1 MKRILIT
8 SEIEQMADNFSTTLF
23 VKRNAD
29 FDMPKDNLVLL
40 ETTLRTNQTGNKYAD
55 YVHEIYDNYT
65 DILKL
70 KPNEFDNYKVN
81 HFSNLTD
88 DELIAPVPGF
98 SNINGVKTKK
108 FYKLVVDAM
117 RYDGLQQKD
126 LRPYIKKLGIRT
138 CVYCNAQY
146 AVTTSENNGQRVTY
160 QLDHFKPQ
168 SEYPFLCT
176 SFFNLQPSCG
186 HCNQSK
192 SNNLALFGL
201 YTEDR
206 NELSPFLFHV
216 DRKTIIK
223 YMLSHDCDCLN
234 IKLDVH
240 PRSVQNLG
248 LLQNHQ
254 DRFHIDQIYS
264 EFTDAAEEIIWKA
277 KIYNKTYRD
286 QLMREFKKL
295 FPNGIIDFPRFFY
308 GFYIGEEEI
317 LKRPLTKL
325 MQDFAKEM
333 GLLTDK

>member
-8 SEIEQMADNFSTTLF
+8 PEIERMALQFSTELF
-23 VKRNAD
+23 SDRNSN
-29 FDMPKDNLVLL
+29 FEMPEDNLELL
-40 ETTLRTNQTGNKYAD
+40 ETTLRTKPEGYKYAD
-55 YVHEIYDNYT
+55 YVHEIRINYT

-70 KPNEFDNYKVN
+70 KPKEFYSYKTE
-81 HFSNLTD
+81 HFSNLSKV
-88 DELIAPVPGF
+88 ELKAPVPGF
-98 SNINGVKTKK
+98 AKVAGINLTH
-108 FYKLVVDAM
+108 FYKLVVKAM

-126 LRPYIKKLGIRT
+126 FRHHIRRLGIRT

-146 AVTTSENNGQRVTY
+146 AVTTTEDNGQRVSY

-192 SNNLALFGL
+192 SNNPALFGL
-201 YTEDR
+201 YTEDY
-206 NELSPFLFHV
+206 NELYPFLFHV
-216 DRKTIIK
+216 DRKSIIK
-223 YMLSHDCDCLN
+223 YMLSHDCDCLS
-234 IKLDVH
+234 IKLEVN
-240 PRSVQNLG
+240 PRNAQNSC
-248 LLQNHQ
+248 LLQNHL
-254 DRFHIDQIYS
+254 DRFHIEQIYS

-295 FPNGIIDFPRFFY
+295 FPNGMIDFPRFFY

-317 LKRPLTKL
+317 LRRPLTKM

-333 GLLTDK
+333 GLLKHK

>member
-8 SEIEQMADNFSTTLF
+8 PELEQMADDFSTTLF
-23 VKRNAD
+23 SDRNAK
-29 FDMPKDNLVLL
+29 FKKPKANLQLL
-40 ETTLRTNQTGNKYAD
+40 ETRLRAKRTGIKYAN
-55 YVHEIYDNYT
+55 YIHEICDNYP
-65 DILKL
+65 DILRL
-70 KPNEFDNYKVN
+70 KPSEFENYKVN
-81 HFSNLTD
+81 HFSNLTNAN
-88 DELIAPVPGF
+88 LKSPVYGF
-98 SNINGVKTKK
+98 SKVKGIGKKK
-108 FYKLVVDAM
+108 FYELVVDAM
-117 RYDGLQQKD
+117 QYDALQKKD

-146 AVTTSENNGQRVTY
+146 AVTTSKKKGQRVTY

-192 SNNLALFGL
+192 SKNQALFGL
-201 YTEDR
+201 YTEDY
-206 NELSPFLFHV
+206 NELYPFLFHV
-216 DRKTIIK
+216 DRKSIIK
-223 YMLSHDCDCLN
+223 YMLSHNCDCLN
-234 IKLDVH
+234 IKLDVQ
-240 PRSVQNLG
+240 PQNAQSLN

-264 EFTDAAEEIIWKA
+264 EFTDVAEEIIWKA

-308 GFYIGEEEI
+308 GFYIDKDEI

-333 GLLTDK
+333 GLLIDK

>member
-8 SEIEQMADNFSTTLF
+8 PEIEQIANDFSTTLF
-23 VKRNAD
+23 TGRNAN
-29 FDMPKDNLVLL
+29 FEKPKDNLLLL
-40 ETTLRTNQTGNKYAD
+40 EAKLRAKRTGIKYAD
-55 YVHEIYDNYT
+55 YIHEIHYNYH

-70 KPNEFDNYKVN
+70 KPNEFDRYKRS

-88 DELIAPVPGF
+88 AELKASVKGF
-98 SNINGVKTKK
+98 SKVDGIKGTK
-108 FYKLVVDAM
+108 FYKLVVGAM
-117 RYDGLQQKD
+117 RYDELQKED
-126 LRPYIKKLGIRT
+126 LRPYIKKIGIKT

-146 AVTTSENNGQRVTY
+146 AVTTSKNNGQRVTY

-201 YTEDR
+201 YTEDY
-206 NELSPFLFHV
+206 NELNPFLFHV
-216 DRKTIIK
+216 DRKSIIK
-223 YMLSHDCDCLN
+223 YMLSHNCDCLN

-240 PRSVQNLG
+240 PKSVQNLG

-277 KIYNKTYRD
+277 KIYNQTYRD

-308 GFYIGEEEI
+308 GFYIGKEDI

-333 GLLTDK
+333 GLLINE